1 MPNNSTCKTMP
12 RAVIVRICLETI
24 LNEASVRS
32 IESNSLR
39 RNIVLEIHHIAS
51 ARMCLIHFMYCNIF
65 RIFFLKLIA
74 KLLFD
79 E

>member
-1 MPNNSTCKTMP
+1 MRNNSTCKTMS

-39 RNIVLEIHHIAS
+39 RNIVLEIKRWACTYVFNSFHV
-51 ARMCLIHFMYCNIF
+51 
-65 RIFFLKLIA
+65 LKYL
-74 KLLFD
+74 
-79 E
+79 